1 MAGVAGDDAV
11 TGGSY
16 RLLLPQH
23 DDGHQHRRAPRDQW
37 GRHTPYVS
45 AVSLTQYKRFASVRP
60 TIMCTVP
67 LILDR
72 VAKSVRAGV
81 AKRGAV
87 FSRVFQFCYDY
98 ALSWNKEGYTT
109 PLVRIHIV

>member
-1 MAGVAGDDAV
+1 
-11 TGGSY
+11 
-16 RLLLPQH
+16 
-23 DDGHQHRRAPRDQW
+23 
-37 GRHTPYVS
+37 
-45 AVSLTQYKRFASVRP
+45 
-60 TIMCTVP
+60 MCTVP